1 MQTTIQTQ
9 ISEERIEMLQRERN
23 NKIIGIVAPV
33 ITFLCLLIIWEI
45 LVVSLE
51 IPAWK
56 MPKPSDVFKS
66 MFLDFNAFLPH
77 IIRSYSTILCGFAFA
92 VIVGITLAAILSN
105 FKFLSIALTPYLNM
119 LCTTPVITL
128 VPLLLLWLGFGQW
141 VMVLAVALQAFPILN
156 MNAITGFNNVAT
168 LRLELMHSM
177 RASRLQIF
185 LHCTLPSSLPNVF
198 TGMKLSG
205 IFATTACISSEFSG
219 GSKGLGAQIIAN
231 TQFMHMDMA
240 FACIFY
246 VAIIGVFLYAL
257 TSYIEARIIKWK
269 I

>member
-1 MQTTIQTQ
+1 MQTQTV
-9 ISEERIEMLQRERN
+9 SNERLEMLRRERS
-23 NKIIGIVAPV
+23 NKILGIAAPV
-33 ITFLCLLIIWEI
+33 ITFICLLIIWEI
-45 LVVSLE
+45 VVVALE

-56 MPKPSDVFKS
+56 MPKPTDVFKS
-66 MFLDFNAFLPH
+66 MVVDFNTFLPH
-77 IIRSYSTILCGFAFA
+77 IIRSYTTILCGFCFA
-92 VIVGITLAAILSN
+92 VVVGITLAAILSN
-105 FKFLSIALTPYLNM
+105 SRLLGIALTPYLNM

-141 VMVLAVALQAFPILN
+141 VMVLAVTLQAFPILN
-156 MNAITGFNNVAT
+156 MNAVTGFNNVAT

-177 RASRLQIF
+177 RASRLQTF
-185 LHCTLPSSLPNVF
+185 LHCTLPASLPNVF

-246 VAIIGVFLYAL
+246 VAIIGVFLYAV
-257 TSYIEARIIKWK
+257 TSFIEAKVIKWK